1 MPVVN
6 SDHTPEDYV
15 SLLGLLPHPEG
26 GFYKETYRAD
36 LTSDYDDFN
45 GPRNVSTGIFYLLP
59 FGHFSAFHRIRSDE
73 MWHFYDGT
81 DLSVYI
87 LKADGQL
94 DVIRLGRRLEQGEQ
108 LQAVV
113 PAGCWFASRVEQ
125 PSGFALTGCTVA
137 PGFDFQDF
145 EMAKR
150 NDLITQFP
158 DHRKLIEELTRDT

>member
-1 MPVVN
+1 MFPPAYFICYPLATFPL
-6 SDHTPEDYV
+6 STEY
-15 SLLGLLPHPEG
+15 GQMKCGTFMTER
-26 GFYKETYRAD
+26 TYLFTFLKPMD
-36 LTSDYDDFN
+36 NWTSS
-45 GPRNVSTGIFYLLP
+45 G
-59 FGHFSAFHRIRSDE
+59 
-73 MWHFYDGT
+73 
-81 DLSVYI
+81 
-87 LKADGQL
+87 
-94 DVIRLGRRLEQGEQ
+94 LGRRLEQGEQ